1 MKTAIQ
7 GFLSLSCAVF
17 FFALNSPGSTAAPLS
32 VWLECPHDVTVNCTE
47 DLSNLDK
54 WGKAWLWEN
63 YIKKDAPPPKVTKNT
78 NSCGIGTI
86 TRTWEYED
94 KNWQLHTCSQTIS
107 ILASGNLFGYAD
119 IVWPKS
125 LELEGCN
132 PNADPGNLPKG
143 FNYPTF
149 NKRGCSQPMYTYKDM
164 KFTVAD
170 GCMKILRDWKVIDW
184 CQYVPNSKY
193 PTGIWTYTQVI
204 KLVLKDSTASL
215 KCPKDTVVQA
225 SLDCKGTYV
234 KLDSAK
240 GFTKCGYLLKIRN
253 TSPYAKSSGPDA
265 SGDYPLGT
273 TKFYFIAEYGCGI
286 ELKCEVKVTV
296 VNKIPPTPYCLT
308 GIIVAL
314 MPVDSNKDGTV
325 DAGMIEV
332 WAKDLDHGSYHKC
345 GYKNLR
351 FSFSSDVREMNRIF
365 TCDQLGKN
373 EVEMWV
379 TDSAGNQS
387 FCKTIIEIQNNN
399 ARIPNCKRK
408 DSLTTRP
415 PTLSIQGQIFLENKS
430 GLKEVKLSL
439 MDMTAFKINVTRDT
453 FPFIRYDTIRASS
466 GTIYYIQKRDTIF
479 KEKRDTVFG
488 IMAEEK
494 MNREDGN
501 FAFIDVKK
509 DKDYMVVPKSAKE
522 DLEGIDVYDA
532 IVLLRHVLGT
542 QKITSPYKI
551 LAADVNSDG
560 QITHTDFDLL
570 YSVINGTKL
579 LNQIPKKWRFVPTAF
594 SFKSPTNPLSEFI
607 PEYLSY
613 KTLKTSMEHSDFIAV
628 RIGDL
633 EESKTV
639 QTALELIERSNE
651 FDALKEQLVQEK
663 ITIHNLYPNPLSK
676 GPFHLDIYVPERSQL
691 SLNLF
696 NAEGKSLEK
705 FTQTFEKGNQL
716 WMIQPNVDL
725 PSGVIFY
732 HLTDSKHQ
740 LYGKIQISK

>member
-7 GFLSLSCAVF
+7 GLLSLSCAVL
-17 FFALNSPGSTAAPLS
+17 FFAFNSPNTTAAPIS
-32 VWLECPHDVTVNCTE
+32 VWLECPHDVTVNCTD

-63 YIKKDAPPPKVTKNT
+63 YVKRDAPPPKVTKNT

-94 KNWQLHTCSQTIS
+94 KNWHFHSCSQTIT
-107 ILASGNLFGYAD
+107 ILGGGTPFGYAD
-119 IVWPKS
+119 IIWPKS
-125 LELEGCN
+125 LEIEGCN
-132 PNADPGNLPKG
+132 PNADPGSLPKG

-149 NKRGCSQPMYTYKDM
+149 NKRSCSQPMYTYKDM

-184 CQYVPNSKY
+184 CQYIPNAKY

-204 KLVLKDSTASL
+204 KLVLKDSTAYL

-225 SLDCKGTYV
+225 SLDCKGTFV

-253 TSPYAKSSGPDA
+253 TSPYAKSGGPDA

-273 TKFYFIAEYGCGI
+273 TKFYFIAEYGCGV

-314 MPVDSNKDGTV
+314 MPVDSNRDGTV

-399 ARIPNCKRK
+399 ARIPDCKRK

-415 PTLSIQGQIFLENKS
+415 PTLSINGQVLLENKS
-430 GLKEVKLSL
+430 GQKEVKLSL
-439 MDMTAFKINVTRDT
+439 LDMTSFKISITKDT
-453 FPFIRYDTIRASS
+453 IPFIRYDTIRASS

-488 IMAEEK
+488 VMAEEK

-509 DKDYMVVPKSAKE
+509 DKDYMVVPKSTKE

-532 IVLLRHVLGT
+532 IVLLRHVLGS

-551 LAADVNSDG
+551 LAADVNNDG
-560 QITHTDFDLL
+560 QITHADFDLL
-570 YSVINGTKL
+570 YSIINGTKS
-579 LNQIPKKWRFVPTAF
+579 LNQIPRKWRFVPTAYNF
-594 SFKSPTNPLSEFI
+594 QSPTNPLAENI
-607 PEYLSY
+607 PEYIIY
-613 KTLKTSMEHSDFIAV
+613 KSLKSSREHSDFIAIK
-628 RIGDL
+628 IGELDD
-633 EESKTV
+633 SKTTL
-639 QTALELIERSNE
+639 TAKELSTRENDFIETNKTLSQS
-651 FDALKEQLVQEK
+651 ALS
-663 ITIHNLYPNPLSK
+663 INNLFPNPLSQ
-676 GPFHLDIYVPERSQL
+676 GPFQMDIFVPKPSKL
-691 SLNLF
+691 SLTLF
-696 NAEGKSLEK
+696 NVEGKSLQK
-705 FTQTFEKGNQL
+705 FTQTFESGNQQWIL
-716 WMIQPNVDL
+716 EPERELPN
-725 PSGVIFY
+725 GVIFY
-732 HLTDSKHQ
+732 NLTDGKVH

>member
-7 GFLSLSCAVF
+7 GLLSLSCAVL
-17 FFALNSPGSTAAPLS
+17 FFAFNSPNTTAAPIS
-32 VWLECPHDVTVNCTE
+32 VWLECPHDVTVNCTD

-63 YIKKDAPPPKVTKNT
+63 YVKRDAPPPKVTKNT

-94 KNWQLHTCSQTIS
+94 KNWHFHSCSQTIT
-107 ILASGNLFGYAD
+107 ILGGGTPFGYAD
-119 IVWPKS
+119 IIWPKS
-125 LELEGCN
+125 LEIEGCN
-132 PNADPGNLPKG
+132 PNADPGSLPKG

-149 NKRGCSQPMYTYKDM
+149 NKRSCSQPMYTYKDM

-184 CQYVPNSKY
+184 CQYIPNAKY

-204 KLVLKDSTASL
+204 KLVLKDSTAYL

-225 SLDCKGTYV
+225 SLDCKGTFV

-273 TKFYFIAEYGCGI
+273 TKFYFIAEYGCGV

-314 MPVDSNKDGTV
+314 MPIDSNRDGTV

-399 ARIPNCKRK
+399 ARIPDCKRK

-415 PTLSIQGQIFLENKS
+415 PTLSINGQVLLENKS
-430 GLKEVKLSL
+430 GQKEVKLSL
-439 MDMTAFKINVTRDT
+439 LDMTSFKISITKDT
-453 FPFIRYDTIRASS
+453 IPFIRYDTIRASS

-488 IMAEEK
+488 VMAEEK

-509 DKDYMVVPKSAKE
+509 DKDYMVVPKSTKE

-532 IVLLRHVLGT
+532 IVLLRHVLGS

-551 LAADVNSDG
+551 LAADVNHDG
-560 QITHTDFDLL
+560 QITHADFDLL
-570 YSVINGTKL
+570 YSIINGTKS
-579 LNQIPKKWRFVPTAF
+579 LNQIPRKWRFVPTAYNF
-594 SFKSPTNPLSEFI
+594 QSPTNPLAENI
-607 PEYLSY
+607 PEYIIY
-613 KTLKTSMEHSDFIAV
+613 KSLKSSREHSDFIAIK
-628 RIGDL
+628 IGELDD
-633 EESKTV
+633 SKTTL
-639 QTALELIERSNE
+639 TAKELSTRENDFIETNKTLSLS
-651 FDALKEQLVQEK
+651 ALS
-663 ITIHNLYPNPLSK
+663 INNLFPNPLSQ
-676 GPFHLDIYVPERSQL
+676 GPFQMDIFVPKPSKL
-691 SLNLF
+691 SLTLF
-696 NAEGKSLEK
+696 NVEGKSLQK
-705 FTQTFEKGNQL
+705 FTQTFESGNQQWIL
-716 WMIQPNVDL
+716 EPERKLPN
-725 PSGVIFY
+725 GVIFY
-732 HLTDSKHQ
+732 NLTDGKVH

>member
-1 MKTAIQ
+1 
-7 GFLSLSCAVF
+7 
-17 FFALNSPGSTAAPLS
+17 
-32 VWLECPHDVTVNCTE
+32 
-47 DLSNLDK
+47 
-54 WGKAWLWEN
+54 
-63 YIKKDAPPPKVTKNT
+63 
-78 NSCGIGTI
+78 
-86 TRTWEYED
+86 
-94 KNWQLHTCSQTIS
+94 
-107 ILASGNLFGYAD
+107 
-119 IVWPKS
+119 
-125 LELEGCN
+125 
-132 PNADPGNLPKG
+132 
-143 FNYPTF
+143 
-149 NKRGCSQPMYTYKDM
+149 PMYTYKDM

-184 CQYVPNSKY
+184 CQYIPNAKY

-204 KLVLKDSTASL
+204 KLVLKDSTAYL

-225 SLDCKGTYV
+225 SLDCKGTFV

-273 TKFYFIAEYGCGI
+273 TKFYFIAEYGCGV

-314 MPVDSNKDGTV
+314 MPIDSNRDGTV

-399 ARIPNCKRK
+399 ARIPDCKRK

-415 PTLSIQGQIFLENKS
+415 PTLSINGQVLLENKS
-430 GLKEVKLSL
+430 GQKEVKLSL
-439 MDMTAFKINVTRDT
+439 LDMTSFKISITKDT
-453 FPFIRYDTIRASS
+453 IPFIRYDTIRASS

-488 IMAEEK
+488 VMAEEK

-509 DKDYMVVPKSAKE
+509 DKDYMVVPKSTKE

-532 IVLLRHVLGT
+532 IVLLRHVLGS

-551 LAADVNSDG
+551 LAADVNNDG
-560 QITHTDFDLL
+560 QITHADFDLL
-570 YSVINGTKL
+570 YSIINGTKS
-579 LNQIPKKWRFVPTAF
+579 LNQIPRKWRFVPTAYNF
-594 SFKSPTNPLSEFI
+594 QSPTNPLAENI
-607 PEYLSY
+607 PEYIIY
-613 KTLKTSMEHSDFIAV
+613 KSLKSSMEHSDFIAIK
-628 RIGDL
+628 IGELDD
-633 EESKTV
+633 SKTTL
-639 QTALELIERSNE
+639 TAKELSTRENDFIETNKTLSRS
-651 FDALKEQLVQEK
+651 ALS
-663 ITIHNLYPNPLSK
+663 INNLFPNPLSQ
-676 GPFHLDIYVPERSQL
+676 GPFQMDIFVPKPSKL
-691 SLNLF
+691 SLTLF
-696 NAEGKSLEK
+696 NVEGKSLQQ
-705 FTQTFEKGNQL
+705 FTQTFESGNQQWIL
-716 WMIQPNVDL
+716 EPERELPN
-725 PSGVIFY
+725 GVIFY
-732 HLTDSKHQ
+732 NLTDGKVH

>member
-7 GFLSLSCAVF
+7 GLLSLSCAVL
-17 FFALNSPGSTAAPLS
+17 FFAFNSPNTTAAPIS
-32 VWLECPHDVTVNCTE
+32 VWLECPHDVTVNCTD

-63 YIKKDAPPPKVTKNT
+63 YVKRDAPPPKVTKNT

-94 KNWQLHTCSQTIS
+94 KNWHFHSCSQTIT
-107 ILASGNLFGYAD
+107 ILGGGTPFGYAD
-119 IVWPKS
+119 IIWPKS
-125 LELEGCN
+125 LEIEGCN
-132 PNADPGNLPKG
+132 PNADPGSLPKG

-149 NKRGCSQPMYTYKDM
+149 NKRSCSQPMYTYKDM

-184 CQYVPNSKY
+184 CQYIPNAKY

-204 KLVLKDSTASL
+204 KLVLKDSTAYL

-225 SLDCKGTYV
+225 SLDCKGTFV

-273 TKFYFIAEYGCGI
+273 TKFYFIAEYGCGV

-314 MPVDSNKDGTV
+314 MPVDSNRDGTV

-399 ARIPNCKRK
+399 ARIPDCKRK

-415 PTLSIQGQIFLENKS
+415 PTLSINGQVLLENKS
-430 GLKEVKLSL
+430 GQKEVKLSL
-439 MDMTAFKINVTRDT
+439 LDMTSFKISITKDT
-453 FPFIRYDTIRASS
+453 IPFIRYDTIRASS

-488 IMAEEK
+488 VMAEEK

-509 DKDYMVVPKSAKE
+509 DKDYMVVPKSTKE

-532 IVLLRHVLGT
+532 IVLLRHVLGS

-551 LAADVNSDG
+551 LAADVNNDG
-560 QITHTDFDLL
+560 QITHADFDLL
-570 YSVINGTKL
+570 YSIINGTKS
-579 LNQIPKKWRFVPTAF
+579 LNQIPRKWRFVPTAYNF
-594 SFKSPTNPLSEFI
+594 QSPTNPLAENI
-607 PEYLSY
+607 PEYIIY
-613 KTLKTSMEHSDFIAV
+613 KSLKSSREHSDFIAIK
-628 RIGDL
+628 IGELDD
-633 EESKTV
+633 SKTTL
-639 QTALELIERSNE
+639 TAKELSTRENDFIETNKTLSLS
-651 FDALKEQLVQEK
+651 ALS
-663 ITIHNLYPNPLSK
+663 INNLFPNPLSQ
-676 GPFHLDIYVPERSQL
+676 GPFQMDIFVPKPSKL
-691 SLNLF
+691 SLTLF
-696 NAEGKSLEK
+696 NVEGKSLQQ
-705 FTQTFEKGNQL
+705 FTQTFESGNQQWIL
-716 WMIQPNVDL
+716 EPERKLPN
-725 PSGVIFY
+725 GVIFY
-732 HLTDSKHQ
+732 NLTDGKVH

>member
-1 MKTAIQ
+1 
-7 GFLSLSCAVF
+7 
-17 FFALNSPGSTAAPLS
+17 
-32 VWLECPHDVTVNCTE
+32 
-47 DLSNLDK
+47 
-54 WGKAWLWEN
+54 
-63 YIKKDAPPPKVTKNT
+63 
-78 NSCGIGTI
+78 
-86 TRTWEYED
+86 
-94 KNWQLHTCSQTIS
+94 
-107 ILASGNLFGYAD
+107 
-119 IVWPKS
+119 
-125 LELEGCN
+125 
-132 PNADPGNLPKG
+132 
-143 FNYPTF
+143 
-149 NKRGCSQPMYTYKDM
+149 M

-184 CQYVPNSKY
+184 CQYIPNAKY

-204 KLVLKDSTASL
+204 KLVLKDSTAYL

-225 SLDCKGTYV
+225 SLDCKGTFV

-273 TKFYFIAEYGCGI
+273 TKFYFIAEYGCGV

-314 MPVDSNKDGTV
+314 MPVDSNRDGTV

-399 ARIPNCKRK
+399 ARIPDCKRK

-415 PTLSIQGQIFLENKS
+415 PTLSINGQVLLENKS
-430 GLKEVKLSL
+430 GQKEVKLSL
-439 MDMTAFKINVTRDT
+439 LDMTSFKISITKDT
-453 FPFIRYDTIRASS
+453 IPFIRYDTIRASS

-488 IMAEEK
+488 VMAEEK

-509 DKDYMVVPKSAKE
+509 DKDYMVVPKSTKE

-532 IVLLRHVLGT
+532 IVLLRHVLGS

-551 LAADVNSDG
+551 LAADVNNDG
-560 QITHTDFDLL
+560 QITHADFDLL
-570 YSVINGTKL
+570 YSIINGTKS
-579 LNQIPKKWRFVPTAF
+579 LNQIPRKWRFVPTAYNF
-594 SFKSPTNPLSEFI
+594 QSPTNPLAENI
-607 PEYLSY
+607 PEYIIY
-613 KTLKTSMEHSDFIAV
+613 KSLKSSMEHSDFIAIK
-628 RIGDL
+628 IGELDD
-633 EESKTV
+633 SKTTL
-639 QTALELIERSNE
+639 TAKELSTRENDFIETNKTLSRS
-651 FDALKEQLVQEK
+651 ALS
-663 ITIHNLYPNPLSK
+663 INNLFPNPLSQ
-676 GPFHLDIYVPERSQL
+676 GPFQMDIFVPKPSKL
-691 SLNLF
+691 SLTLF
-696 NAEGKSLEK
+696 NVEGKSLQQ
-705 FTQTFEKGNQL
+705 FTQTFESGNQQWIL
-716 WMIQPNVDL
+716 EPERELPN
-725 PSGVIFY
+725 GVIFY
-732 HLTDSKHQ
+732 NLTDGKVH

>member
-1 MKTAIQ
+1 
-7 GFLSLSCAVF
+7 
-17 FFALNSPGSTAAPLS
+17 
-32 VWLECPHDVTVNCTE
+32 
-47 DLSNLDK
+47 
-54 WGKAWLWEN
+54 
-63 YIKKDAPPPKVTKNT
+63 
-78 NSCGIGTI
+78 
-86 TRTWEYED
+86 
-94 KNWQLHTCSQTIS
+94 
-107 ILASGNLFGYAD
+107 
-119 IVWPKS
+119 
-125 LELEGCN
+125 
-132 PNADPGNLPKG
+132 
-143 FNYPTF
+143 
-149 NKRGCSQPMYTYKDM
+149 M

-184 CQYVPNSKY
+184 CQYIPNAKY

-204 KLVLKDSTASL
+204 KLVLKDSTAYL

-225 SLDCKGTYV
+225 SLDCKGTFV

-253 TSPYAKSSGPDA
+253 TSPYAKSGGPDA

-273 TKFYFIAEYGCGI
+273 TKFYFIAEYGCGV

-314 MPVDSNKDGTV
+314 MPIDSNRDGTV

-399 ARIPNCKRK
+399 ARIPDCKRK

-415 PTLSIQGQIFLENKS
+415 PTLSINGQVLLENKS
-430 GLKEVKLSL
+430 GQKEVKLSL
-439 MDMTAFKINVTRDT
+439 LDMTSFKISITKDT
-453 FPFIRYDTIRASS
+453 IPFIRYDTIRASS

-488 IMAEEK
+488 VMAEEK

-509 DKDYMVVPKSAKE
+509 DKDYMVVPKSTKE

-532 IVLLRHVLGT
+532 IVLLRHVLGS

-551 LAADVNSDG
+551 LAADVNNDG
-560 QITHTDFDLL
+560 QITHADFDLL
-570 YSVINGTKL
+570 YSIINGTKS
-579 LNQIPKKWRFVPTAF
+579 LNQIPRKWRFVPTAYNF
-594 SFKSPTNPLSEFI
+594 QSPTNPLAENI
-607 PEYLSY
+607 PEYIIY
-613 KTLKTSMEHSDFIAV
+613 KSLKSSREHSDFIAIK
-628 RIGDL
+628 IGELDD
-633 EESKTV
+633 SKTTL
-639 QTALELIERSNE
+639 TAKELSTRENDFIETNKTLSLS
-651 FDALKEQLVQEK
+651 ALS
-663 ITIHNLYPNPLSK
+663 INNLFPNPLSQ
-676 GPFHLDIYVPERSQL
+676 GPFQMDIFVPKPSKL
-691 SLNLF
+691 SLTLF
-696 NAEGKSLEK
+696 NVEGKSLQQ
-705 FTQTFEKGNQL
+705 FTQTFESGNQQWIL
-716 WMIQPNVDL
+716 EPERELPN
-725 PSGVIFY
+725 GVIFY
-732 HLTDSKHQ
+732 NLTDGKVH